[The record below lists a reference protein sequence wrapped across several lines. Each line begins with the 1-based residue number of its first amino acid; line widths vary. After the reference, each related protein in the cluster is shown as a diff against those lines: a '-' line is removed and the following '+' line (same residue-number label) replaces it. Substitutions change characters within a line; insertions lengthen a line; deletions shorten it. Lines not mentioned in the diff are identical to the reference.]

1 MSWHFLQA
9 EDIIDDIIQYQTSSL
24 SSSYKLDP
32 SYGDFQI
39 KEEPLHLTDQEKKER
54 VKKDNHN
61 QSEFEFEELNII
73 FVINTLG
80 DVVKLLIFA
89 LQIGI
94 SRSLHLD
101 QIDKSVYNW
110 ASL

>member
-1 MSWHFLQA
+1 MSWHLLQA

-61 QSEFEFEELNII
+61 QSKFRIHLECIWFRGFQLMLFSGGLRDEIVDLCSDYRNRLLEN
-73 FVINTLG
+73 VN
-80 DVVKLLIFA
+80 KL
-89 LQIGI
+89 
-94 SRSLHLD
+94 
-101 QIDKSVYNW
+101 
-110 ASL
+110 